1 MLRERSKGIE
11 GEREQ
16 RTARIICHSRG
27 KLLRTGVGSC
37 EKRERGRDRRVD
49 NDRLG

>member
-1 MLRERSKGIE
+1 MLRERSKGIQ